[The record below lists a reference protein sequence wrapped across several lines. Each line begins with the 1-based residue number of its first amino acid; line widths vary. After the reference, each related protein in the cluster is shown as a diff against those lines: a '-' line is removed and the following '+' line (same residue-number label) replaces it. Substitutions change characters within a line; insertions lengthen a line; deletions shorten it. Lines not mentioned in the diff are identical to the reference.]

1 MKSYN
6 KLQTKRL
13 FIGIPLI
20 PDKKSIEFFYTIQ
33 KALQKEKITWTRPDQ
48 WHITLHF
55 FGETDAT
62 KMSDI
67 IACMNESFST
77 FLCEQ
82 VQVKNMGFFGS
93 KHSPRVLWWNIFPA
107 EKLIQ
112 IQRSLAEQL
121 VLHNFEIEDRSFHP
135 HLTLGRIKILKDIE
149 LFENLLSQYR
159 DVVFFNT
166 LIDKILLY
174 ESVLSSQGPT
184 YIPLYT
190 YLLKK

>member
-20 PDKKSIEFFYTIQ
+20 PDKKSIEIFYTIQ

-55 FGETDAT
+55 FGETDAS

-67 IACMNESFST
+67 ITCMNESFST
-77 FLCEQ
+77 FLSEQ
-82 VQVKNMGFFGS
+82 VQVKNMGVFGS
-93 KHSPRVLWWNIFPA
+93 KHSPRVLCWNIFPA

-112 IQRSLAEQL
+112 IQRTLAEQL
-121 VLHNFEIEDRSFHP
+121 VLHNFEIEDRSFQP
-135 HLTLGRIKILKDIE
+135 HLTLGRIKILKDIQ

-159 DVVFFNT
+159 DAVFFNT

-190 YLLKK
+190 YSLKK